1 MIKKIIKNKKIFYLL
16 SASIFSFLVFMIS
29 IFLINSYST
38 KEVII
43 PGVKIKDGGIQKDST
58 LKKPVIYYND
68 ENSMKKSDIKLKGNI
83 KYNQNVK
90 RYMKISGRVDL
101 RNITFHPEQ
110 YRMVIIEVSQN
121 NNSSFLMLPV
131 DNKNNFDGYIY
142 FKNKGLNK
150 VSCYLFYDYL
160 SNYGRKNMSFSKNT
174 LASVGFFVNVLE
186 EVPGNLVYLLPT
198 KNVDCG
204 NKNLRNLALKLTGN
218 CTTGIEKAKKI
229 YEYLVFGNADKNDK
243 YKFKK
248 YKDTYTVYKGN
259 NFYNVYTASQI
270 LESEFGIC
278 NDFAEVYAAMMRALG
293 FKIKKVYGYLDENK
307 NEGHMWNIIDLT
319 GDEKKWLR
327 IDASWGNVN
336 KINYKKWAEFYPE
349 FDGSFFEES
358 FKPYSHSA
366 FSFERKVE
374 Y

>member
-1 MIKKIIKNKKIFYLL
+1 MIKTKKIIYLVMIPAFL
-16 SASIFSFLVFMIS
+16 FFSFIIS
-29 IFLINSYST
+29 IYLFNSYSS
-38 KEVII
+38 KEIII
-43 PGVKIKDGGIQKDST
+43 PEVKIKDGGIQKDST
-58 LKKPVIYYND
+58 LKKQVIYYN
-68 ENSMKKSDIKLKGNI
+68 EQNSIKKSDIKLNGNI

-90 RYMKISGRVDL
+90 RYMKISGRVDFK
-101 RNITFHPEQ
+101 NITFHPEQ

-121 NNSSFLMLPV
+121 NNNSFFMLPV
-131 DNKNNFDGYIY
+131 DKKNKFNGYIY
-142 FKNKGLNK
+142 FINKGLNK

-160 SNYGRKNMSFSKNT
+160 SNYGRKEKNFSQNT
-174 LASVGFFVNVLE
+174 TASIGFIVSVLE
-186 EVPGNLVYLLPT
+186 KVPENLVYLLPT

-204 NKNLRNLALKLTGN
+204 NKNLRNLASRLTKN
-218 CTTGIEKAKKI
+218 CTTDIDKAKTI
-229 YEYLVFGNADKNDK
+229 YEYIVFGNTNKNDK

-248 YKDTYTVYKGN
+248 YKDTYNVYKGN

-270 LESEFGIC
+270 IESKFGIC

-319 GDEKKWLR
+319 GDEKKWLQV
-327 IDASWGNVN
+327 DASWGNVN

-349 FDGSFFEES
+349 FDESFFEES
-358 FKPYSHSA
+358 FKPYNHSA

>member
-1 MIKKIIKNKKIFYLL
+1 MNKLKKIKYLVIIL
-16 SASIFSFLVFMIS
+16 ISSFLIFIIS
-29 IFLINSYST
+29 ILLFDFYSS
-38 KEVII
+38 KEVIV
-43 PGVKIKDGGIQKDST
+43 PEVKIKDGGIQKDST
-58 LKKPVIYYND
+58 LKKQVIYYND
-68 ENSMKKSDIKLKGNI
+68 ENSMKKSDIKLNVNI
-83 KYNQNVK
+83 RYNQSAK
-90 RYMKISGRVDL
+90 RYMRIAGRVDL
-101 RNITFHPEQ
+101 RNITFHPDQ

-121 NNSSFLMLPV
+121 NNSSFFMLPV
-131 DNKNNFDGYIY
+131 DKKNKFDGYIY

-160 SNYGRKNMSFSKNT
+160 SNYGRKDKSFSKNT
-174 LASVGFFVNVLE
+174 TASVGFIANVLE

-204 NKNLRNLALKLTGN
+204 NKNLRDLAFKLTKN
-218 CTTGIEKAKKI
+218 CTNNIEKAKKI
-229 YEYLVFGNADKNDK
+229 YEYLVFGNTDKNDK

-270 LESEFGIC
+270 LESKLGIC

-307 NEGHMWNIIDLT
+307 NEGHMWNIIDPA

-327 IDASWGNVN
+327 VDASWGNVN

-366 FSFERKVE
+366 FNFEQKVE